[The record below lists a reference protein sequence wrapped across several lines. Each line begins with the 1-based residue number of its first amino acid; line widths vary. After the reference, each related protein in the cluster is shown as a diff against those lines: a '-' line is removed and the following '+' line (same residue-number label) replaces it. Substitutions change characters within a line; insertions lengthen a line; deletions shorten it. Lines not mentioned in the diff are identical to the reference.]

1 MFRTLLRGALLAL
14 MLVPV
19 AATAQKPADP
29 PGLQV
34 YPGYGRIVW
43 TLPPAFDAR
52 FAPARSSAGPRIA
65 CSTERVSCEIAVGAR
80 DISQDLESRI
90 PELRARMAPELVHA
104 KDPVFRASWFGPGKR
119 VLYTTIEDAR
129 AGPAFRF
136 LTVGLAEK
144 GPALVRFWVAS
155 QDAVAS
161 QEVLRIVESGWAI
174 DAREMW
180 ALRLEDYR
188 ATCATRFPEFR
199 AANDA
204 AYAASPF
211 AAVDL
216 VQFFISTG
224 PGLTEARVREHLE
237 KVRKGFADSFDRE
250 PDARRRAF
258 CEGFPRWVASAARDL
273 Q

>member
-1 MFRTLLRGALLAL
+1 MIPTLLRGLALAL
-14 MLVPV
+14 MFAPV

-29 PGLQV
+29 PGLQA

-43 TLPPAFDAR
+43 TLPPSFDAK
-52 FAPARSSAGPRIA
+52 FAPARSSAGPRIV
-65 CSTERVSCEIAVGAR
+65 CSSARVSCDIAVGAR
-80 DISQDLESRI
+80 DISQDLKSRI
-90 PELRARMAPELVHA
+90 PELRARMASGLVHA
-104 KDPVFRASWFGPGKR
+104 KDPVFRASWYGPDKR
-119 VLYTTIEDAR
+119 VLYTTIEDTR
-129 AGPAFRF
+129 AESAFRF

-155 QDAVAS
+155 QDAAAA
-161 QEVLRIVESGWAI
+161 QAVLQIVESAWAL

-188 ATCATRFPEFR
+188 ATCATRFPEVR

-250 PDARRRAF
+250 REARRRAF
-258 CEGFPRWVASAARDL
+258 CEGFPRWVSAAARDL
-273 Q
+273 

>member
-1 MFRTLLRGALLAL
+1 MIRSHLCGLLLVS
-14 MLVPV
+14 MLVS
-19 AATAQKPADP
+19 AAAAAQQAVDP
-29 PGLQV
+29 LGLQV

-43 TLPPAFDAR
+43 TLAPAFDAK
-52 FAPARSSAGPRIA
+52 FAPARSSAGPRIT
-65 CSTERVSCEIAVGAR
+65 CGTPRVSCEVSVGAR

-104 KDPVFRASWFGPGKR
+104 KDPEFRASWYGPDKR

-155 QDAVAS
+155 QDAAAA
-161 QEVLRIVESGWAI
+161 QEVLRIVESGWAL

-188 ATCATRFPEFR
+188 ATCASRFPEVR

-204 AYAASPF
+204 AYTASPF
-211 AAVDL
+211 AAVEL
-216 VQFFISTG
+216 VKFFISTG
-224 PGLTEARVREHLE
+224 PGLTEDRVREHLE

-250 PDARRRAF
+250 SEARRRSF
-258 CEGFPRWVASAARDL
+258 CEGFPRRVASAARDL
-273 Q
+273 